1 MALFARYMFLT
12 LIAGRLTRV
21 AKARQEP
28 IFDSLSD
35 RAKMVP
41 IAVRLVAVVLLL
53 IGQVLIGVLIGQVLV
68 DQAIAAPKSTQNKAV
83 ASKAETSK
91 AVASKP
97 VASKS
102 EASKTETSKP
112 ESPKSE
118 SSKASAQKASAKCPS
133 QDFGRFMDSFADS
146 PNVQRRFTRLPLEY
160 GQVIE
165 QVVAPVES
173 GDPEQ
178 AREFALQTIEAFDK
192 IPLFDRREGGRI
204 FPSRSKRNREDLV
217 ILQERGM
224 RENPEFPDER
234 DSPDDDVVLMFTG
247 SAGHGVYFRFSRS
260 VNCWFLEAIH
270 DKSAWSDEAPAAKN
284 SAFRSN

>member
-1 MALFARYMFLT
+1 MAPLARF
-12 LIAGRLTRV
+12 
-21 AKARQEP
+21 
-28 IFDSLSD
+28 IFS
-35 RAKMVP
+35 AM
-41 IAVRLVAVVLLL
+41 IAVRFFAVLLL
-53 IGQVLIGVLIGQVLV
+53 LAGQALIGQSLY
-68 DQAIAAPKSTQNKAV
+68 DQAIAAPKSTPNKAV
-83 ASKAETSK
+83 ASKAE
-91 AVASKP
+91 ASKP
-97 VASKS
+97 ATSKS
-102 EASKTETSKP
+102 VATKSVATKSVATKSVATKSEPSKP
-112 ESPKSE
+112 ESSKLE

-160 GQVIE
+160 GQVIG

-173 GDPEQ
+173 GDPET
-178 AREFALQTIEAFDK
+178 AREFALQTIETFDK
-192 IPLFDRREGGRI
+192 IPLYDRREGGRI

-247 SAGHGVYFRFSRS
+247 SAGYGVYFRFSRS
-260 VNCWFLEAIH
+260 TSCWFLEAIH
-270 DKSAWSDEAPAAKN
+270 DKSAWSDEAPAPKN